1 MRLKG
6 IKLLAQGHPT
16 CKWQSEFKP
25 KFPNSRDYPVNHCA
39 VWLPLDLSAV
49 ANPTLHNWILG

>member
-1 MRLKG
+1 MRHKE

-25 KFPNSRDYPVNHCA
+25 KFPNSRDCPVNHYA
-39 VWLPLDLSAV
+39 MWLSLDLSAI
-49 ANPTLHNWILG
+49 ANPTVCNWI